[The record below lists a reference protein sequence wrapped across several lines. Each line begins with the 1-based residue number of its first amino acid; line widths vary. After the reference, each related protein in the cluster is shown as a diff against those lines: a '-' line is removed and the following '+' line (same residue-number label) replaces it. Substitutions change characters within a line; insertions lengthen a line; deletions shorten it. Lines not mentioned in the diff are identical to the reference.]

1 MIYELHRLRITG
13 PLDVFETPVEVIISC
28 LESHGIE
35 PDMSRLYNYDDG
47 RYRKKC
53 IDKLNECKPI
63 KISSKRDYGKAVR
76 YINSK
81 TGFQNEALIKCSLDH
96 LQRWERQTTYSPNSF
111 LGGISEENPTAVDI
125 TMLYKICR
133 QKSLKTRVDMTFA
146 DLRRLCHLSTFDE
159 GMLRDMLI
167 DRVQTSQLTD
177 LVNMVVSMGISEQ
190 DNLYDSYFKSRPINS
205 LHDPLHIRFPKTDHE
220 AVLMAAFNFKRDISE
235 ASDPM
240 KEYAVLMKDIKFFPV
255 DNYLIHLQTVDKYA
269 LHLDQRFNPNLPECV
284 YHEDD
289 LSRMAVEEGW
299 SRSADQLSPFHF
311 LKNNYMT
318 NTFFAFKKGPMISVQ
333 PENQDL
339 VIECQAITDLSPSN
353 IVLYGSRSDKNH
365 MVAFSWSE
373 LTSTFEQYKE
383 FRNPV
388 SSPPDIFPSHV
399 IRKLNILARKP
410 CPDESA
416 SRSRKCL
423 IAAIERIML
432 DKKILDE
439 RLKNI
444 QENIARDPSYKTRI
458 EKILKRLYNISM
470 MMREDNDKSQDTAAM
485 EIYNFLSDP
494 SVADSEIIRLPLVIY
509 YPKSGIFST
518 SESAYEGYT
527 IQGRLKIVQEGEST
541 RAISSCMRL
550 SSNWF
555 LSTVYYYQN
564 VFDIQKS
571 FNIIDLVHIS

>member
-1 MIYELHRLRITG
+1 MTYELHRLRITG
-13 PLDVFETPVEVIISC
+13 PLDVFETPVEVIVSC

-35 PDMSRLYNYDDG
+35 PDMTRLHNYDDG

-63 KISSKRDYGKAVR
+63 KISSRKDYGKAVR

-81 TGFQNEALIKCSLDH
+81 TGFQNEDLIRCSLDH
-96 LQRWERQTTYSPNSF
+96 LQRWERQTTYSSSSF
-111 LGGISEENPTAVDI
+111 FGPISEENPTAVDI

-146 DLRRLCHLSTFDE
+146 DLRRLCHLSNFDE
-159 GMLRDMLI
+159 GVLRDMII

-177 LVNMVVSMGISEQ
+177 LINMVVSMGISER
-190 DNLYDSYFKSRPINS
+190 DNLYETYFKSRSVNS
-205 LHDPLHIRFPKTDHE
+205 LHDPLHVRFPKTDHE

-235 ASDPM
+235 SSDPM
-240 KEYAVLMKDIKFFPV
+240 KEYAVLMKDMKFFPV
-255 DNYLIHLQTVDKYA
+255 DNYLIHLQTVDKYS
-269 LHLDQRFNPNLPECV
+269 LHLDQRFNPKLPECV

-289 LSRMAVEEGW
+289 LARMAVEEGW
-299 SRSADQLSPFHF
+299 LRTDGDSVPFNF

-318 NTFFAFKKGPMISVQ
+318 NTFFAFKKGPMVLVQ

-339 VIECQAITDLSPSN
+339 IIECQAISELSPSN
-353 IVLYGSRSDKNH
+353 IVLYGSRADKKR
-365 MVAFSWSE
+365 MIAFSWSE

-388 SSPPDIFPSHV
+388 SSPPDIFPAHV

-432 DKKILDE
+432 DKKILDDK
-439 RLKNI
+439 LKAIQMSIVRDSSMKTNI
-444 QENIARDPSYKTRI
+444 ET
-458 EKILKRLYNISM
+458 ILKRLYNISM
-470 MMREDNDKSQDTAAM
+470 IMRDDSNRSQDIAAI

-494 SVADSEIIRLPLVIY
+494 LIADSDIIKLPLVIY

-527 IQGRLKIVQEGEST
+527 IQGRLKIVQEGETT

-571 FNIIDLVHIS
+571 FDIIDLVHIS